1 MARDNR
7 RSRDAQAAR
16 QTASRGKSQR
26 EIRPDNRKPASES
39 DRKALQSQRASQNSP
54 AETRNR
60 RAKKNNN
67 AKKKVVIKKRFFV
80 FCIIFVLLIAA
91 IIFLSV
97 KTIHNVMMMN
107 NNSDQVTATLE
118 TDSSESGGDTGNND
132 AGDTTAETASTSSG
146 SSTADENGYQPA
158 IMTQDPVS
166 DQLDEEGNPVA
177 VNLTQEQ
184 QIRAA
189 ILGSWYISPI
199 AQTREYVE
207 SVFGKLIRYEDWNG
221 GAYYHRGF
229 PETMYVNYRGD
240 KGEDDLPTMDSICC
254 TVSIVMKRIIEFEEF
269 KPNSAVWGEV
279 HEDPSGEGWSNYYYY
294 ILIKDNLTLKVYCD
308 KDGNIDKETH
318 IIVHRL

>member
-7 RSRDAQAAR
+7 RSRDAQDAR

-26 EIRPDNRKPASES
+26 ETRSDNRKPASES
-39 DRKALQSQRASQNSP
+39 DTKALQSQRAPQNSP

-60 RAKKNNN
+60 RAKKNNA
-67 AKKKVVIKKRFFV
+67 AKKKVVIKKRFFI

-97 KTIHNVMMMN
+97 KTVHNVMMMN
-107 NNSDQVTATLE
+107 NGGEQVTATAD
-118 TDSSESGGDTGNND
+118 TDASEQSEDTGND
-132 AGDTTAETASTSSG
+132 DTGDTTAETASTSSG

-158 IMTQDPVS
+158 IMTQDPASEV
-166 DQLDEEGNPVA
+166 DEDGNPVE

-189 ILGSWYISPI
+189 ILGSWYISPV

-207 SVFGKLIRYEDWNG
+207 SVFGKLTRYEDWNG

-254 TVSIVMKRIIEFEEF
+254 TVSVVMKRIIEFEEF
-269 KPNSAVWGEV
+269 KPDAAVWGDV
-279 HEDPSGEGWSNYYYY
+279 HEDPSSEGWSNYYYY
-294 ILIKDNLTLKVYCD
+294 ILIKDNMTLKVYCD
-308 KDGNIDKETH
+308 KDGNINKETH
-318 IIVHRL
+318 IVVHRL